1 MSNYK
6 VNLPKRMEDF
16 MYKIN
21 DYVVYKKDVCKI
33 INIKSKDKGDY
44 YNLVPVS
51 DDSLKIDVP
60 TDNEQGFI
68 RDLVSKK
75 EIDRIISKMPEI
87 DVLTSTNN
95 MLENN
100 YKELLRDGS
109 FESLIKIIKTA
120 YLRNKEREDNNKK
133 KSDRDTYY
141 LNLAEKYLYTEF
153 AVVLGLSVDETRDY
167 IINEILKGNNL

>member
-1 MSNYK
+1 
-6 VNLPKRMEDF
+6 

-33 INIKSKDKGDY
+33 ADIKEKKEELY
-44 YNLVPVS
+44 YILVPIS
-51 DDSLKIDVP
+51 DNSLKIDLPVN
-60 TDNEQGFI
+60 NEQIFI
-68 RDLVSKK
+68 RSL
-75 EIDRIISKMPEI
+75 ISKEKVDEI
-87 DVLTSTNN
+87 IKHIPNVSILTSTNN

-120 YLRNKEREDNNKK
+120 YLRNKEREENNKK

-141 LNLAEKYLYTEF
+141 LGLAEKYLYTEF
-153 AVVLGLSVDETRDY
+153 SIVLGLSFDETKEY
-167 IINEILKGNNL
+167 IILKINSN

>member
-1 MSNYK
+1 
-6 VNLPKRMEDF
+6 

-33 INIKSKDKGDY
+33 VDIKEKDNGIEY

-51 DDSLKIDVP
+51 DESLKIDVP
-60 TDNEQGFI
+60 VTNEQGFI
-68 RDLVSKK
+68 RSLVTRE
-75 EIDRIISKMPEI
+75 EIDSIINKMKDI
-87 DVLTSTNN
+87 ALLTSTNN

-109 FESLIKIIKTA
+109 FESLIKIIKTT
-120 YLRNKEREDNNKK
+120 YLRNKEREDKNKK

-153 AVVLGLSVDETRDY
+153 SVVLGLTVDETRDY
-167 IINEILKGNNL
+167 IINKIEG